1 MTTVRRPSV
10 CPHDCP
16 SVCALDVEVI
26 DGARIGRVH
35 GAAEHPYTAG
45 VVCAKVARY
54 AERIHSPNRLTTPLR
69 RTGPKGSGQF
79 APISWDEALDRTAE
93 ALLNAE
99 REHGAQSVWPYFYA
113 GTMGLVMR
121 DGIERLTHAKRYS
134 RFFGDICVGVAWPGY
149 LAGTGK
155 MRGVNADEIEK
166 SDCVVIWGTN
176 AVATQVNLMT
186 HAMRARKQ
194 RGAKIVAID
203 IYETE
208 TMRQADMA
216 LKLRPGTDG
225 ALACAVMHVLFRDEF
240 ADRVYMATFT
250 DDPEAL
256 EAHVASRTPQWA
268 ASITGLTVAE
278 IEAFAALVGR
288 TKRTFF
294 RLGYGFSRQRNGAA
308 NMHAALC
315 IPAVTGAW
323 AHEGGGAL
331 QSSSAVFKLDKTLIT
346 GADACDP
353 SVRRMHQSRIGAVL
367 TGEREA
373 LVGGGPVKAL
383 LIQNTNPMVV
393 APDQEKVRR
402 GFAREDLFTVVH
414 EQFLTDTARMADVVL
429 PATMFMEHDDLY
441 TASAHQYLQFGAK
454 LIEPPP
460 GCRSNH
466 ELICELARRLGAS
479 HRGFE
484 MSARAIIDETLR
496 VSGRGTL
503 AQMEAGRWLDCR
515 PEFREAHYLDGFGHA
530 DGKFH
535 FRADWA
541 ATPYANNGLK
551 AGWETMPTLP
561 DHWPVNEATGTE
573 HPFKLATSPAR
584 SFLNS
589 SFNGTA
595 TSRARE
601 GRPTA
606 LLHPDDAALLR
617 VSDGDVVRLGN
628 GRGSVRLHAKLSEA
642 VRPGVIVSEGLWE
655 NRDFLDGRGIN
666 TLTSDDSVAPFGGA
680 AFHDI
685 RVWARA
691 EAATLAEAA
700 E

>member
-1 MTTVRRPSV
+1 MSVVRAKSV

-16 SVCALDVEVI
+16 SVCALEVAVI

-35 GAAEHPYTAG
+35 GADHPYTAG

-54 AERIHSPNRLTTPLR
+54 AERIHSPNRLTQPLR

-79 APISWDEALDRTAE
+79 QPISWDEALDRAAD
-93 ALLNAE
+93 ALLSAE
-99 REHGAQSVWPYFYA
+99 RKHGAESVWPYFYA

-121 DGIERLTHAKRYS
+121 DGIERLTHSKKYS
-134 RFFGDICVGVAWPGY
+134 RFFGDICVGISYPGY

-155 MRGVNADEIEK
+155 MRGVNFDEIEK
-166 SDCVVIWGTN
+166 ADCVVIWGTN

-186 HAMRARKQ
+186 HATRARKT

-203 IYETE
+203 VYETE
-208 TMRQADMA
+208 TLRQADLA

-225 ALACAVMHVLFRDEF
+225 ALACAVMHVLFRDGL
-240 ADRVYMATFT
+240 ADWDYMRRYT
-250 DDPEAL
+250 DDPDGLA
-256 EAHVASRTPQWA
+256 AHVATRDPAWGA
-268 ASITGLTVAE
+268 EITGLRVE
-278 IEAFAALVGR
+278 DIEAFAALVGGR
-288 TKRTFF
+288 KRTFF
-294 RLGYGFSRQRNGAA
+294 RMGYGFSRQRNGAS

-331 QSSSAVFKLDKTLIT
+331 HGSGAVYKLDRTLIE
-346 GADACDP
+346 GLDAVDP
-353 SVRRMHQSRIGAVL
+353 RTRVLHQSRIGAVL

-373 LVGGGPVKAL
+373 LAGGGPVKAL
-383 LIQNTNPMVV
+383 FIQNTNPMVV

-402 GFAREDLFTVVH
+402 GFARDDLFTIVH
-414 EQFLTDTARMADVVL
+414 EQFLTDTARMADIVL
-429 PATMFMEHDDLY
+429 PATMFMEHDDIY
-441 TASAHQYLQFGAK
+441 TASAHQTLLFGGK
-454 LIEPPP
+454 LIDPPP

-466 ELICELARRLGAS
+466 DVLCALGKRLGAE
-479 HRGFE
+479 HRGFA
-484 MSARAIIDETLR
+484 MSSREIIDETLR
-496 VSGRGTL
+496 VSGRGDLT
-503 AQMEAGRWLDCR
+503 AMEAKGWIDCR
-515 PEFREAHYLDGFGHA
+515 PPFREAHYLDGFAHP

-535 FRADWA
+535 FRADWPN
-541 ATPYANNGLK
+541 TPYGNIGLR
-551 AGWETMPTLP
+551 GPWSEMPTLP
-561 DHWPVNEATGTE
+561 DHWPVNEASDGA
-573 HPFKLATSPAR
+573 HPFKLTTSPAR
-584 SFLNS
+584 NFLNS

-606 LLHPDDAALLR
+606 LVHPQDAAQLGL
-617 VSDGDVVRLGN
+617 SDGDVLRLGN
-628 GRGSVRLHAKLSEA
+628 GRGSVRLHAKITEA

-655 NRDFLDGRGIN
+655 NRDFLDGRGVN
-666 TLTSDDSVAPFGGA
+666 TLTSDESVAPYGGA

-685 RVWARA
+685 RVWAKA
-691 EAATLAEAA
+691 EAAALREAA

>member
-1 MTTVRRPSV
+1 MTALRARTV

-35 GAAEHPYTAG
+35 GADHPYTAG

-54 AERIHSPNRLTTPLR
+54 AERIHSPDRLTQPLLR
-69 RTGPKGSGQF
+69 NGPKGSGQF
-79 APISWDEALDRTAE
+79 RPISWDEALDRTA
-93 ALLNAE
+93 AAFLAAE
-99 REHGAQSVWPYFYA
+99 REHGAESVWPYYYA

-134 RFFGDICVGVAWPGY
+134 RYYGDICINISWPGY
-149 LAGTGK
+149 IAGTGQ
-155 MRGVNADEIEK
+155 MRGVNYDEIAK
-166 SDCVVIWGTN
+166 ADCVVIWGTN

-186 HAMRARKQ
+186 HAIRARKD

-203 IYETE
+203 IYDTE
-208 TMRQADMA
+208 TMRQADLA

-225 ALACAVMHVLFRDEF
+225 ALACAVMHVLFRDGL
-240 ADRVYMATFT
+240 ADWDYMRRYT
-250 DDPEAL
+250 DDPQAL
-256 EAHVASRTPQWA
+256 AAHVATRDPVWA
-268 ASITGLTVAE
+268 ADITGLKAE
-278 IEAFAALVGR
+278 QIEAFAALVGT

-331 QSSSAVFKLDKTLIT
+331 HASGGVYKLDKTLIE
-346 GADACDP
+346 GLDVVDP
-353 SVRRMHQSRIGAVL
+353 TVRTMHQSRIGAVL

-373 LVGGGPVKAL
+373 LCGRGPVKAL
-383 LIQNTNPMVV
+383 FIQNTNPMVV

-414 EQFLTDTARMADVVL
+414 EQFLTDTARMADIVL
-429 PATMFMEHDDLY
+429 PATMFVEHDDIY
-441 TASAHQYLQFGAK
+441 TASAHQSLLFGGK
-454 LIEPPP
+454 LIEPPQ

-466 ELICELARRLGAS
+466 ELICDLARRLGAQ
-479 HRGFE
+479 HRGFN
-484 MSARAIIDETLR
+484 MSPREIIDQTLR
-496 VSGRGTL
+496 ASGRAGL
-503 AQMEAGRWLDCR
+503 AELEAQGWIDCR
-515 PEFREAHYLDGFGHA
+515 QTFERAHYLDGFAHK

-541 ATPYANNGLK
+541 NVPFDNIGLRGDW
-551 AGWETMPTLP
+551 ASMPSLP
-561 DHWPVNEATGTE
+561 DYWPVNETSDGE
-573 HPFKLATSPAR
+573 HPFKLTTSPAR
-584 SFLNS
+584 NFLNS
-589 SFNGTA
+589 SFSGTK

-606 LLHPDDAALLR
+606 LVHPQDADRLG
-617 VSDGDVVRLGN
+617 VIDGGILRLGN
-628 GRGSVRLHAKLSEA
+628 ARGSVRLHAKLSEA

-655 NRDFLDGRGIN
+655 NHDFLDGRGIN
-666 TLTSDDSVAPFGGA
+666 TLTCDDSVAPFGGA

-685 RVWARA
+685 RVWAKA
-691 EAATLAEAA
+691 EAAAIREAA

>member
-1 MTTVRRPSV
+1 MSVIRAKSV

-35 GAAEHPYTAG
+35 GAADHAYTAG

-54 AERIHSPNRLTTPLR
+54 AERIHSPDRLTQPLR
-69 RTGPKGSGQF
+69 RTGPKGSNQF
-79 APISWDEALDRTAE
+79 TPISWDEALDRA
-93 ALLNAE
+93 AQAMLDAE
-99 REHGAQSVWPYFYA
+99 REHGAQSVWPYYYA

-121 DGIERLTHAKRYS
+121 DGIERLTHAKKYS
-134 RFFGDICVGVAWPGY
+134 RFYGDICINIAWPGY

-155 MRGVNADEIEK
+155 MRGVNFDEIEK
-166 SDCVVIWGTN
+166 ADCVVIWGTN

-186 HAMRARKQ
+186 HAVRARKN

-208 TMRQADMA
+208 TMRQADLA
-216 LKLRPGTDG
+216 LRVRPGSDG
-225 ALACAVMHVLFRDEF
+225 ALACAVMHVLFRDGL
-240 ADRVYMATFT
+240 ADWDYMRRYT
-250 DDPEAL
+250 DAPDAL
-256 EAHVASRTPQWA
+256 AAHVATRSPAWA
-268 ASITGLTVAE
+268 AAITGLSVEE
-278 IEAFAALVGR
+278 IEAFAALVGQN
-288 TKRTFF
+288 KRTFF

-331 QSSSAVFKLDKTLIT
+331 HGSSALYKLDKTLIEGLDVVDET
-346 GADACDP
+346 T
-353 SVRRMHQSRIGAVL
+353 RTMHQSRIGAVL
-367 TGEREA
+367 TGEPEA
-373 LVGGGPVKAL
+373 LAGGGPVKVL

-393 APDQEKVRR
+393 APDQAKVRR
-402 GFAREDLFTVVH
+402 GFAREDLFTIVH
-414 EQFLTDTARMADVVL
+414 EQFLTDTARMADIVL
-429 PATMFMEHDDLY
+429 PATMFMEHDDIY
-441 TASAHQYLQFGAK
+441 TASAHQTLQLGPK
-454 LIEPPP
+454 LIEAPP

-466 ELICELARRLGAS
+466 DVICALAARVGAE
-479 HRGFE
+479 HRGFK
-484 MSARAIIDETLR
+484 MSPREIIDETLR
-496 VSGRGTL
+496 ASGRGTL
-503 AQMEAGRWLDCR
+503 REMEASGWIDCR
-515 PEFREAHYLDGFGHA
+515 QPFAQAHYLDGFGHA

-535 FRADWA
+535 FRADWPRVPFA
-541 ATPYANNGLK
+541 HIGLRG
-551 AGWETMPTLP
+551 AVADMPTLP
-561 DHWPVNEATGTE
+561 DHWPINEAPDE
-573 HPFKLATSPAR
+573 ARPFKLTTSPAR
-584 SFLNS
+584 NFLNS

-595 TSRARE
+595 TSRQRE

-606 LLHPDDAALLR
+606 LVHRDDALALG
-617 VSDGDVVRLGN
+617 VADGDVLRLGN
-628 GRGSVRLHAKLSEA
+628 ARGSVRLHVKLSEA

-666 TLTSDDSVAPFGGA
+666 MLTSDESVAPFGGA

-685 RVWARA
+685 SVWAKA
-691 EAATLAEAA
+691 ETATLREAA

>member
-1 MTTVRRPSV
+1 MPSETRPSV

-35 GAAEHPYTAG
+35 GADHPYTAG

-54 AERIHSPNRLTTPLR
+54 AERIHSPNRLTKPLR
-69 RTGPKGSGQF
+69 RTGPKGSRQF
-79 APISWDEALDRTAE
+79 VEISWEEALDRTAQ
-93 ALLNAE
+93 AFLAAE
-99 REHGAQSVWPYFYA
+99 RNHGAESVWPYFYA

-134 RFFGDICVGVAWPGY
+134 RIFGDICIGISWPGY
-149 LAGTGK
+149 IAGTGK

-166 SDCVVIWGTN
+166 ADCVVIWGTN

-194 RGAKIVAID
+194 RGAKIVVID
-203 IYETE
+203 IYDND

-216 LKLRPGTDG
+216 LKVRPGSDG
-225 ALACAVMHVLFRDEF
+225 ALACAVMHALFRDGL
-240 ADRVYMATFT
+240 ADRDYMTRYA
-250 DDPEAL
+250 DEPGAL
-256 EAHVASRTPQWA
+256 EAHLASRTPEWA
-268 ASITGLTVAE
+268 AEITGLSVAE

-288 TKRTFF
+288 NKRTFF

-315 IPAVTGAW
+315 IPTVTGAW

-331 QSSSAVFKLDKTLIT
+331 HSSSAIYKLDKTLNE
-346 GADACDP
+346 GLDVREM
-353 SVRRMHQSRIGAVL
+353 SVRCLHHARVGAVL
-367 TGEREA
+367 THEPEA
-373 LVGGGPVKAL
+373 LSGRGPVKAM

-414 EQFLTDTARMADVVL
+414 EQFLTDTAAMADIVL
-429 PATMFMEHDDLY
+429 PATMFLEHDDIY
-441 TASAHQYLQFGAK
+441 TASAHQYLQFGGR
-454 LIEPPP
+454 LIAPAGE
-460 GCRSNH
+460 CRSNH
-466 ELICELARRLGAS
+466 EVICELARRLGAE
-479 HRGFE
+479 HRGFA
-484 MSARAIIDETLR
+484 MSPREIIDEMLR

-503 AQMEAGRWLDCR
+503 EELEAGRWLDCR
-515 PEFREAHYLDGFGHA
+515 PGFAEAHYLDGFAHA

-535 FRADWA
+535 FRVDWA
-541 ATPYANNGLK
+541 STPYANNGLK
-551 AGWETMPTLP
+551 GNWAEMPTLP
-561 DHWPVNEATGTE
+561 DHWPVNETSGPE
-573 HPFKLATSPAR
+573 FPFKLATSPAR
-584 SFLNS
+584 GFLNS

-601 GRPTA
+601 VRPTA
-606 LLHPDDAALLR
+606 LVHPVDAARLGVGEGEIL
-617 VSDGDVVRLGN
+617 RLGN
-628 GRGSVRLHAKLSEA
+628 GRGSVRLHVRVTEA
-642 VRPGVIVSEGLWE
+642 ARPGVIVSEGLWE

-666 TLTSDDSVAPFGGA
+666 TLTSDESVAPFGGA
-680 AFHDI
+680 AFHDV
-685 RVWARA
+685 RVWAK
-691 EAATLAEAA
+691 AEAA

>member
-1 MTTVRRPSV
+1 MPTVRRPSV

-26 DGARIGRVH
+26 DGTRIGRVH
-35 GAAEHPYTAG
+35 GAADHPYTAG

-54 AERIHSPNRLTTPLR
+54 AERIHSPNRLTQPLR

-79 APISWDEALDRTAE
+79 APVSWDEAMDRTAE
-93 ALLNAE
+93 AFLKAE
-99 REHGAQSVWPYFYA
+99 REHGADSVWPFFYA

-121 DGIERLTHAKRYS
+121 DGLERLTHAKRYS
-134 RFFGDICVGVAWPGY
+134 RYFGDICIGISWPGY
-149 LAGTGK
+149 IAGTGK

-166 SDCVVIWGTN
+166 ADCIVIWGTN

-186 HAMRARKQ
+186 HVTRARKQ
-194 RGAKIVAID
+194 RGAKIVVID
-203 IYETE
+203 IYDTE

-216 LKLRPGTDG
+216 LRLRPGTDG
-225 ALACAVMHVLFRDEF
+225 ALACAVMHVLFRDGL
-240 ADRVYMATFT
+240 ADRDYMNKYT
-250 DDPEAL
+250 DAPAAL
-256 EAHVASRTPQWA
+256 EAHVASRDPAWA
-268 ASITGLTVAE
+268 AAATGLRVEE

-288 TKRTFF
+288 NKRTFF

-331 QSSSAVFKLDKTLIT
+331 HASSAIYKLDKTLIE
-346 GADACDP
+346 GLDVKDDGI
-353 SVRRMHQSRIGAVL
+353 RRLHQSRVGAVL
-367 TGEREA
+367 THDRDA
-373 LVGGGPVKAL
+373 LAGGGPVRAML
-383 LIQNTNPMVV
+383 VQNTNPMVV
-393 APDQEKVRR
+393 APDQDKVRR

-414 EQFLTDTARMADVVL
+414 EQFLTDTARMADIVL

-441 TASAHQYLQFGAK
+441 TASAHQYLQFAPK

-466 ELICELARRLGAS
+466 DVVCELAKRLGAE
-479 HRGFE
+479 HRGFT
-484 MSARAIIDETLR
+484 MSPREIIDETLR

-503 AQMEAGRWLDCR
+503 MELEAGRWLDCR
-515 PEFREAHYLDGFGHA
+515 PGFREAHYLDGFGHV

-541 ATPYANNGLK
+541 NTPYANNGLK
-551 AGWETMPTLP
+551 GDWARMPSLP
-561 DHWPVNEATGTE
+561 DHWPVNETSDATF
-573 HPFKLATSPAR
+573 PFKLATSPAR
-584 SFLNS
+584 NFLNS
-589 SFNGTA
+589 SFNGTKS
-595 TSRARE
+595 SRARE
-601 GRPTA
+601 ARPTA
-606 LLHPDDAALLR
+606 LLHPDDAARLE
-617 VSDGDVVRLGN
+617 VADGDVVRLGN
-628 GRGSVRLHAKLSEA
+628 GRGSVRLHVRLSEA
-642 VRPGVIVSEGLWE
+642 VSPGVIVSEGLWE

-666 TLTSDDSVAPFGGA
+666 TLTSDESVAPFGGA

-685 RVWARA
+685 RVWAKA
-691 EAATLAEAA
+691 EAAVIAEAA